1 MRLAPV
7 NRSKS
12 EENRVRVRFRDR
24 QKGVFYMKKLSV
36 LLALLLV
43 LTCVALAACGRE
55 DETSSD
61 ASSETSG
68 VSSVSSGAESS
79 APSESSSAS
88 ETASSAVSSETSS
101 ATSSETSSEAS
112 SDTSSAPVAQTAE
125 STEGVEPSGTSLAS
139 GLKLTGADP
148 VDTALGNYPGNLTD
162 GVFLAE
168 GGTFTFSADWLGYW
182 YNVKDAAVESKTNA
196 PGGVAAPIVDL
207 GKATEIHAARIHVM
221 LGNTSGIV
229 APSEIKF
236 SYSED
241 GTNWV
246 DFGVKTFEK
255 PAENDKTFDWV
266 GFTLA
271 EPATAQYVRVSLKC
285 TDTWTFVDELE
296 VY

>member
-1 MRLAPV
+1 
-7 NRSKS
+7 
-12 EENRVRVRFRDR
+12 
-24 QKGVFYMKKLSV
+24 MKKLSV

-43 LTCVALAACGRE
+43 LTCVALAACGGE
-55 DETSSD
+55 DETSSASSNASS
-61 ASSETSG
+61 ASSE
-68 VSSVSSGAESS
+68 AESS
-79 APSESSSAS
+79 ASSE
-88 ETASSAVSSETSS
+88 ASSAASSADNSSAASSADNSSAASSE
-101 ATSSETSSEAS
+101 ASSEAS
-112 SDTSSAPVAQTAE
+112 SDTSSAPVAQTAA
-125 STEGVEPSGTSLAS
+125 STEGVEPSGTNLAA
-139 GLKLTGADP
+139 GLKLAGADP
-148 VDTALGNYPGNLTD
+148 VDASLGNYPGSLTD
-162 GVFLAE
+162 GVFLEE
-168 GGTFTFSADWLGYW
+168 GGTFTFNTNWLGYW
-182 YNVKDAAVESKTNA
+182 YNFKDAAVETKTNA

-246 DFGVKTFEK
+246 DFGAKTFEK